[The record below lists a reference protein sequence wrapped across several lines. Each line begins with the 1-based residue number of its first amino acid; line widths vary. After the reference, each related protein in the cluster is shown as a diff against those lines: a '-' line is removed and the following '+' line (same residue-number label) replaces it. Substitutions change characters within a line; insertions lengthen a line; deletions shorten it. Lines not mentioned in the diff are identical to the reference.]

1 MVKNEEDV
9 GVMLSINGNLGK
21 IEIPCLIE
29 FSVSNYPKQR
39 FKMIKHLRLE

>member
-9 GVMLSINGNLGK
+9 GVMLSINGNLRK